1 MRPKELAALRDA
13 LPLVGELNAEIA
25 SREETWF
32 GMTAKTLS
40 LPAEIFSNLEAALLP
55 EPATLLREGDVIRSD
70 FNEELGLLRQMRDN
84 TGQFLLDLE
93 KREREKTGLT
103 SLRVEY
109 NRVHGFYIE
118 VSKGQAAS
126 VPVEYH
132 RRQTLKNTERFITP
146 ELKNYEDQALSSKE
160 RSAALEKELYD
171 GLVASLAGHVP
182 ALMAAARALAQ
193 LDVVGTLARHAVEH
207 HWVRP
212 TLTAR
217 PGIEIIK
224 GRHPVVETTIESYVP
239 SDCRLGDGRRCL
251 IITGPNMGGKSTYM
265 RAVALIT
272 LLAWAGSFVPAES
285 VTIGPVDRIH
295 TRIGASDDLAR
306 GRSTFMVEMTE
317 AAAILHQATD
327 RSLVLMDE
335 IGRGTATFDGLSL
348 AGAIAQELVETTRS
362 LTLFATHYFELTQ
375 LAINLKEA
383 ANVHVSAAQTRSKI
397 VFLHEIEEGPA
408 SRSYGIA
415 VAQLAGVPAP
425 VVRRARAMLTKLEN
439 REAAIDSPQADLFG
453 DGLFFE
459 GQTSSAAVLEAPAE
473 PDPALREFA
482 EAVAGLD
489 VDSLTPREALAKLYE
504 IREEAVKA
512 AKGI

>member
-1 MRPKELAALRDA
+1 MRACF
-13 LPLVGELNAEIA
+13 PL
-25 SREETWF
+25 SCHF
-32 GMTAKTLS
+32 GPNQVL
-40 LPAEIFSNLEAALLP
+40 I
-55 EPATLLREGDVIRSD
+55 
-70 FNEELGLLRQMRDN
+70 
-84 TGQFLLDLE
+84 
-93 KREREKTGLT
+93 ERG
-103 SLRVEY
+103 RGG
-109 NRVHGFYIE
+109 R
-118 VSKGQAAS
+118 

-295 TRIGASDDLAR
+295 TRIGASDDLAH
-306 GRSTFMVEMTE
+306 GRST
-317 AAAILHQATD
+317 
-327 RSLVLMDE
+327 
-335 IGRGTATFDGLSL
+335 
-348 AGAIAQELVETTRS
+348 
-362 LTLFATHYFELTQ
+362 
-375 LAINLKEA
+375 
-383 ANVHVSAAQTRSKI
+383 
-397 VFLHEIEEGPA
+397 
-408 SRSYGIA
+408 
-415 VAQLAGVPAP
+415 
-425 VVRRARAMLTKLEN
+425 
-439 REAAIDSPQADLFG
+439 
-453 DGLFFE
+453 
-459 GQTSSAAVLEAPAE
+459 
-473 PDPALREFA
+473 
-482 EAVAGLD
+482 
-489 VDSLTPREALAKLYE
+489 
-504 IREEAVKA
+504 
-512 AKGI
+512 